1 VVNGSAH
8 DQPLATL
15 LPEALPD
22 ALSRVTAMVQ
32 RMRAADESAAE
43 VLSRLDREQI
53 ARMMLGEAT
62 DA

>member
-1 VVNGSAH
+1 
-8 DQPLATL
+8 
-15 LPEALPD
+15 
-22 ALSRVTAMVQ
+22 MVQ

-53 ARMMLGEAT
+53 ARIMLSEAT